1 MNHSVQNFAALGGR
15 VLLAAIFLISGLNKL
30 SDFSGT
36 AAFMSGSGLPAAK
49 FLLVL
54 TILIEIAG
62 SLMIVLGLYTRHV
75 ALILFLFMIPV
86 TAVFHNPWAAG
97 DPAQAQQQM
106 IHFLKNLAIMGGLL
120 HLSAFGPGY
129 FSIEARRSGTASFSG
144 F

>member
-1 MNHSVQNFAALGGR
+1 MNQSVQNFVALVGR
-15 VLLAAIFLISGLNKL
+15 IFLAAIFVISGVNKL
-30 SDFSGT
+30 TDFSGT
-36 AAFMSGSGLPAAK
+36 AAFMSGAGLPAAE

-62 SLMIVLGLYTRHV
+62 GLMIILGLYTRQL

-86 TAVFHNPWAAG
+86 TAVFHNPRSAG
-97 DPAQAQQQM
+97 DPVQIQQQM

-129 FSIEARRSGTASFSG
+129 FSIEARKSEAASFS
-144 F
+144 

>member
-1 MNHSVQNFAALGGR
+1 MNQSVQNFVALLGR
-15 VLLAAIFLISGLNKL
+15 IFLAAIFLISGFNKL

-36 AAFMSGSGLPAAK
+36 AAFMSGAGLPAAE

-62 SLMIVLGLYTRHV
+62 GLMIILGLYTRQL

-86 TAVFHNPWAAG
+86 TAVFHNPRSAG
-97 DPAQAQQQM
+97 DPVQIQQQM

-129 FSIEARRSGTASFSG
+129 FSIEARKSETASFS
-144 F
+144 

>member
-1 MNHSVQNFAALGGR
+1 MNHSLQNFAALGGR

-36 AAFMSGSGLPAAK
+36 AAFMSGSGLPAAE

-54 TILIEIAG
+54 TLLIEIAG
-62 SLMIVLGLYTRHV
+62 GLMIVLGLYTRQV

-86 TAVFHNPWAAG
+86 TAVFHNPWVAG

>member
-15 VLLAAIFLISGLNKL
+15 VLLAAIFLISGFNKL

-36 AAFMSGSGLPAAK
+36 AAFMSGAGLPAAE

-62 SLMIVLGLYTRHV
+62 GLMIVLGLYTRQL

-86 TAVFHNPWAAG
+86 TAVFHNPWVAG
-97 DPAQAQQQM
+97 DPVQAQQQM

-120 HLSAFGPGY
+120 HLYAFGPGY
-129 FSIEARRSGTASFSG
+129 FSIEARRSETASFS
-144 F
+144 

>member
-1 MNHSVQNFAALGGR
+1 MNQSVQNFVALVGR
-15 VLLAAIFLISGLNKL
+15 IFLAAIFVISGVNKL
-30 SDFSGT
+30 TDFSGT
-36 AAFMSGSGLPAAK
+36 AAFMSGAGLPAAE

-62 SLMIVLGLYTRHV
+62 GLMIILGLYTRQL

-86 TAVFHNPWAAG
+86 TAVFHNPWSAG
-97 DPAQAQQQM
+97 DPVQIQQQM

-129 FSIEARRSGTASFSG
+129 FSIEARKSEAASFS
-144 F
+144 

>member
-1 MNHSVQNFAALGGR
+1 MNHSLQNFAALGGR
-15 VLLAAIFLISGLNKL
+15 VLLAAIFLISGFNKL
-30 SDFSGT
+30 NNFSGT
-36 AAFMSGSGLPAAK
+36 AAFMSGAGLPASEM
-49 FLLVL
+49 LLVL
-54 TILIEIAG
+54 TIAIEIVG
-62 SLMIVLGLYTRHV
+62 GLMIVLGLYTRKV

-86 TAVFHNPWAAG
+86 TAVFHNPWAPG
-97 DPAQAQQQM
+97 DPAQAQQQL